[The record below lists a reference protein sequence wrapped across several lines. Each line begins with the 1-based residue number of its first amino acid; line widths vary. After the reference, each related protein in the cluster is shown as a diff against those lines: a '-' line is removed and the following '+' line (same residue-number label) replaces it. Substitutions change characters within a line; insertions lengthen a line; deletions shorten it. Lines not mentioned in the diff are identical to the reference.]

1 MVPLSAHVDLVI
13 YNAGMDPHERCSTG
27 GAAGITTEVLRKREE
42 MVFTWAREHGY
53 PVSFA
58 LAGGYSGGRLSREE
72 LVDLHRMT
80 IQAATL

>member
-1 MVPLSAHVDLVI
+1 
-13 YNAGMDPHERCSTG
+13 
-27 GAAGITTEVLRKREE
+27 LREREE
-42 MVFTWAREHGY
+42 MVFTWARELNC
-53 PVSFA
+53 PVSFT